1 MTRQTCLAPQPAAM
15 LKQLRDEMAFDGSI
29 ILADLQAV
37 LSPLHDS
44 DDRHTRTCDGDLT
57 SWNNGFGRNDDKIVV
72 PQIHRHGRSRVTES
86 ERDSRIEASATGA
99 ANKFLRR

>member
-15 LKQLRDEMAFDGSI
+15 LKQLRDEIAFDGSI

-44 DDRHTRTCDGDLT
+44 AIVIPELVMVTLPAGITDLVVMMIK
-57 SWNNGFGRNDDKIVV
+57 SWFHRFIVM
-72 PQIHRHGRSRVTES
+72 
-86 ERDSRIEASATGA
+86 GA
-99 ANKFLRR
+99 LGLLKANETAG